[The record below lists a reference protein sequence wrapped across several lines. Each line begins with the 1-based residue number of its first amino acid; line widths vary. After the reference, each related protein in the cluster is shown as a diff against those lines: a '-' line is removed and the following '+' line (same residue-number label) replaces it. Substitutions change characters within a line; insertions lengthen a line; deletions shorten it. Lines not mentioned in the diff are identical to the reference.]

1 MENNTFLL
9 VTCWLPV
16 GYISDE
22 ELRQLGDFLLM
33 QERIFHARIA
43 LIQIKCLFVP
53 CARHKYPF
61 TFLPRGQA
69 SIFACKFFVQTISW
83 SICVKVELKR

>member
-22 ELRQLGDFLLM
+22 ELRQLGDFLFM
-33 QERIFHARIA
+33 QERKFHARIA

-53 CARHKYPF
+53 CARHKYHLDF
-61 TFLPRGQA
+61 YLEDKQVYLHANFLSKLLLRLFA
-69 SIFACKFFVQTISW
+69 SRSN
-83 SICVKVELKR
+83 